1 MLTIIKHVIYQF
13 FTSQT
18 TQTNLILRMKVL
30 HYERRTFK
38 RSSLTVQFSKIYGI
52 GATRLR
58 KSVNAFSGQFNQKF
72 SLIRGSRSR
81 RKARLHGRTYTG
93 VHDVNRGG
101 MWRRRT
107 VPPTQSLDLPT
118 PPYLSVNLINS
129 IQLDLTGVGPMRL
142 ESRRAAYLHSRSSVS
157 PRGTVISCFTRSE

>member
-1 MLTIIKHVIYQF
+1 M
-13 FTSQT
+13 
-18 TQTNLILRMKVL
+18 
-30 HYERRTFK
+30 
-38 RSSLTVQFSKIYGI
+38 
-52 GATRLR
+52 
-58 KSVNAFSGQFNQKF
+58 F

-93 VHDVNRGG
+93 VHDVNRSG

-142 ESRRAAYLHSRSSVS
+142 ERGRRAAYLHSRFATGHRNMYHAPCVLNKYRTIDFDFASKRLRNCFAQLFCAFEVMELSV
-157 PRGTVISCFTRSE
+157 CQ